1 MTSPRRR
8 PPSLYIRRSCSY
20 SSDAA
25 VASPSDFH
33 SYLCDRIGRARDRMI
48 LASLY
53 VGVGSGTYDDVP
65 ISTTAT
71 TAPDDDDDD
80 DGPDDDASSFGGSVR
95 RAQSRIIPSSATHRR
110 SNRAAATA
118 LPPSRCAPPPQRRR
132 QAAANVAQSRCRHRR

>member
-1 MTSPRRR
+1 MNDVVAILKVFGDKFTILLSANPEFAVPLT
-8 PPSLYIRRSCSY
+8 PPSTAIVIRRSCSY

-71 TAPDDDDDD
+71 TAPNDDDDD

-95 RAQSRIIPSSATHRR
+95 RAQSRIIPSSAT
-110 SNRAAATA
+110 AVAATTA
-118 LPPSRCAPPPQRRR
+118 SAE
-132 QAAANVAQSRCRHRR
+132 